1 MSSPWGRIG
10 AWAAE
15 AEREEAE
22 ERAAAEAETAA
33 GHTAESQSFPS
44 LKEAVSAKPK
54 KKKKQTLSEFYL
66 GTYSSYGG
74 GGLGGDAKVT
84 EYNRLTPQEMMLLP
98 TGPKERSAEELQYGR
113 LGGGFSSYGRTG
125 PHAGRGM
132 RHYEDSDGS
141 WGSGR
146 RQHGGFNEER
156 RGPSSRVSD
165 FDQSSRADEVD
176 NWAMTKKVIPSMDS
190 GRQNRY
196 GGLGTGG
203 SGGFSKAD
211 EADNWTAG
219 KRSIPTRSSTFG
231 SGFADSGPEPDRWSR
246 GGVRDPGPEP
256 DRWSRAGARDPG
268 PEPDRWSRAGVR
280 DPGPVPDR
288 WSRGGVCDPGP
299 EPDRWSRSG
308 VSDTGPEPDRWSR
321 AGVRDSGLEPDRWSR
336 GGVHDSGP
344 ESDRWSRGGVRESG
358 PEPDRWSRGG
368 VRDSGPEPDRWSRGG
383 VRDSGP
389 EPDRWSRGGVR
400 DSGPEPDRWSPGGG
414 GGIREERPIL
424 ALDPPQGWVNELVVK
439 TNKSNPFGAAK
450 PREEVLVEKGLDWK
464 KLDSEIEAKK
474 ETTRPT
480 SAHSSRPSSAQSS
493 KPEGPLQQGIENAI
507 KPRPKVNPFGDAK
520 PREVLLEERGQ
531 DWRKIDLDL
540 DRRRIDRP
548 ETEEEK
554 ILKDEIDHLKK
565 EVEKNSTRS
574 SEPARDQHSLHEK
587 LLHKERELEL
597 LIKDLENKVR
607 FGQKAVER
615 PGSGAGSFSDGPP
628 SQSGSIDSSRSVEFT
643 NRPRSQGT
651 ADARTRPRSRGTAD
665 AWTRPGD
672 ERRRFQGGRD
682 RGFQGNRDMERPR
695 SRERW

>member
-231 SGFADSGPEPDRWSR
+231 SGFADSGPEP
-246 GGVRDPGPEP
+246 
-256 DRWSRAGARDPG
+256 
-268 PEPDRWSRAGVR
+268 
-280 DPGPVPDR
+280 
-288 WSRGGVCDPGP
+288 
-299 EPDRWSRSG
+299 
-308 VSDTGPEPDRWSR
+308 
-321 AGVRDSGLEPDRWSR
+321 
-336 GGVHDSGP
+336 
-344 ESDRWSRGGVRESG
+344 DRWSRGGVRESG